1 MYIDGKSK
9 DYMICTCRN
18 MTLGEAESFIHEHG
32 ITDLKTLCKEANIG
46 NKCGACREMLD
57 ELIQIN
63 TCCTDEK

>member
-1 MYIDGKSK
+1 MYIEGKSK
-9 DYMICTCRN
+9 DYMICTCRGI
-18 MTLGEAESFIHEHG
+18 TLGEAEGFIRKHG

>member
-1 MYIDGKSK
+1 MYIDRKSK

-57 ELIQIN
+57 ELIQRN

>member
-1 MYIDGKSK
+1 MYIDGKAR

-18 MTLGEAESFIHEHG
+18 ITLGEAENIIREKD

-57 ELIQIN
+57 ELIQKN
-63 TCCTDEK
+63 TCCAGEK

>member
-57 ELIQIN
+57 ELIQRN
-63 TCCTDEK
+63 TCYTDEK

>member
-1 MYIDGKSK
+1 MYTDGKSK

-18 MTLGEAESFIHEHG
+18 ITLGEAEDFIKSHN

-57 ELIQIN
+57 ELIQKN
-63 TCCTDEK
+63 NCCEGER